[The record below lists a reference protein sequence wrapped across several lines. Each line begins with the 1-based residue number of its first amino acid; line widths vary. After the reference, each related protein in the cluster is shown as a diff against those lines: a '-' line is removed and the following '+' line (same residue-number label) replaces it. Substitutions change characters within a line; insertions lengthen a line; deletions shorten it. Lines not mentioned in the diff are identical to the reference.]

1 MKVISWRKK
10 LTFSQSL
17 SPCRSRLR
25 KRVSSL
31 SRLLSPGLRGEKRRT
46 ERCVLMPLRIRLD
59 RPDQVKVRKD
69 SVCDRSEIRQILQQR
84 VRQRIRERSMA
95 AILSEAR
102 TQLNRE
108 STEEDIYVPVDFSRE
123 RNIPK
128 DRQSQEEDLYISMS

>member
-1 MKVISWRKK
+1 
-10 LTFSQSL
+10 
-17 SPCRSRLR
+17 
-25 KRVSSL
+25 
-31 SRLLSPGLRGEKRRT
+31 
-46 ERCVLMPLRIRLD
+46 MPLRIRLD

-84 VRQRIRERSMA
+84 VTQRIRERSMA